1 MAPSLPDSPPEGPT
15 SSVVVDQSIDEV
27 FDVLLDPTTYPD
39 WLVGA
44 DRVRA
49 VDDGWPAPGTAFHH
63 TVGVGP
69 LKVSDKTTVVS
80 VDRPHRLE
88 LMAHVGPVMT
98 ARVTF
103 ELASRPEGGTS
114 VAIHERPER
123 GVAAAAWQWFG
134 RRVLAAGIWGR
145 NAVALDRLRSYLAA
159 RPA

>member
-1 MAPSLPDSPPEGPT
+1 MAPSLPDIPPGGPT
-15 SSVVVDQSIDEV
+15 ASITVEQPIDEV

-44 DRVRA
+44 DRIRA

-63 TVGVGP
+63 TVGAGP

-80 VDRPHRLE
+80 VDRPRRLE

-103 ELASRPEGGTS
+103 ELSSRADGGTA
-114 VAIHERPER
+114 VAIHERPEH
-123 GVAAAAWQWFG
+123 GIAAAAWHWIG
-134 RRVLAAGIWGR
+134 RRLLATGIWGR

>member
-1 MAPSLPDSPPEGPT
+1 MASSLPDSPSGPT
-15 SSVVVDQSIDEV
+15 ASVTVDQPIDEV

-44 DRVRA
+44 DRVRG
-49 VDDGWPAPGTAFHH
+49 VDDGWPKPGTAFHH

-103 ELASRPEGGTS
+103 ELSPCPDGGTAVS
-114 VAIHERPER
+114 IRERPER
-123 GVAAAAWQWFG
+123 GIAGAAWHRIG
-134 RRVLAAGIWGR
+134 RHVLAAGIWSR